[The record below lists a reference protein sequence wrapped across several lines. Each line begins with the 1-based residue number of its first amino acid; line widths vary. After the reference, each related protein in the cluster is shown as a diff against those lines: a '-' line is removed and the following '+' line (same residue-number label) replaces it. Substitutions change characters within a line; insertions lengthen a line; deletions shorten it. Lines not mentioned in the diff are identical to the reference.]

1 MELFK
6 TISERVIRMKSKK
19 WIALGL
25 TALGIGG
32 LLLVSYPA
40 MTSASVIP
48 AAKSTR
54 FGAALCGWSGS
65 MIDSI
70 SKLLGMDQTE
80 IIKERQAGKSMV
92 EIAKT
97 KGVDEEKLV
106 NTIVEERKAVL
117 DQIVKDGLITKEQAQ
132 YCNDNM
138 EQRIDA
144 NLNTTAVGPANGRGM
159 RGGRGPGAG
168 AGFGAGCGG
177 AGAGCGLANGQGYC
191 QGYGVVQQQQ

>member
-1 MELFK
+1 
-6 TISERVIRMKSKK
+6 MKSKR

-40 MTSASVIP
+40 MTSASVAP
-48 AAKSTR
+48 AVKSTR
-54 FGAALCGWSGS
+54 IGAALCGWSGS
-65 MIDSI
+65 MVDSI

-106 NTIVEERKAVL
+106 KTVVDERKAVL
-117 DQIVKDGLITKEQAQ
+117 DQRVKDGLITEEQAK
-132 YCNDNM
+132 YCNENM
-138 EQRIDA
+138 GQRIEA
-144 NLNTTAVGPANGRGM
+144 NLNNTAVGPTNGRGM
-159 RGGRGPGAG
+159 RGGRGPAG
-168 AGFGAGCGG
+168 SVGYGAGCGG
-177 AGAGCGLANGQGYC
+177 AGCGMANGLGQGYC
-191 QGYGVVQQQQ
+191 QGNGITQ